1 MEAAVKE
8 GAAPDAQTEK
18 KVLTLYQAEVSP
30 LVEDADV
37 ECLVRTVAGIG
48 DGSLITELVSHIR
61 EASMAI
67 HAGRGSA
74 DVVMSIKFKQGK
86 TMPDGSLTM
95 DMEGYS
101 KLTVP
106 PKKLAGSAFITSHYE
121 PSVMREGVQVLK
133 KED

>member
-1 MEAAVKE
+1 MAEAAVKE
-8 GAAPDAQTEK
+8 SALETQTEK
-18 KVLTLYQAEVSP
+18 KVLSLYQAEVSP
-30 LVEDADV
+30 LVEDADI

-48 DGSLITELVSHIR
+48 DGTLITELVSHIR

-74 DVVMSIKFKQGK
+74 EVVMSIKFKQGK
-86 TMPDGSLTM
+86 TMPDDTITM